1 MALTAISIERRTKLT
16 TLRAVADLSFL
27 RRFSLGWHSW
37 LRSLSDS
44 EYAARLLDI
53 DQAPAQLLE
62 SAPPDSDSE
71 PTSDAE
77 PDSDPKPTTQQSAR
91 PTPKDGALQLLSL
104 LQREGRLV
112 DFLQQEVS
120 KFSDAQIGQAARVVH
135 EGCRRTL
142 LRYLEVEPVLE
153 QAEGA
158 PTTVKEGF
166 DPSTIKL
173 VGNVVGSAP
182 FKGVLRHKGWRARE
196 IRLPE
201 TLADHDFEILAP
213 AEVEL

>member
-1 MALTAISIERRTKLT
+1 MALAAISIERRTKLT

-37 LRSLSDS
+37 LRSLSDT

-53 DQAPAQLLE
+53 DQFPAPLLE
-62 SAPPDSDSE
+62 SAPPASDS
-71 PTSDAE
+71 E
-77 PDSDPKPTTQQSAR
+77 PDSDPKPTTQQSVR

-201 TLADHDFEILAP
+201 TLAGHDFEILAP

>member
-1 MALTAISIERRTKLT
+1 
-16 TLRAVADLSFL
+16 
-27 RRFSLGWHSW
+27 
-37 LRSLSDS
+37 
-44 EYAARLLDI
+44 
-53 DQAPAQLLE
+53 
-62 SAPPDSDSE
+62 
-71 PTSDAE
+71 
-77 PDSDPKPTTQQSAR
+77 
-91 PTPKDGALQLLSL
+91 L

-120 KFSDAQIGQAARVVH
+120 KFSDSQIGQAARVVH

-153 QAEGA
+153 QTEGE
-158 PTTVKEGF
+158 PTTVKDGF

-201 TLADHDFEILAP
+201 TLADHDFKILAP